1 LPFVSLSTK
10 RKNRRWKI
18 PYANDVTPSDFLLIF
33 CISKYGGEMAFLL
46 VPGNSQFV
54 IKAHSK
60 FIYNTSG
67 CNCIKTNTFK
77 ALNKNHN
84 RGHILD
90 VLRVLG
96 WYEIPHGNLGLLN
109 SLGTL
114 IKLSQPLPISFPQP
128 NVSPSIIPN
137 PLLLKK

>member
-1 LPFVSLSTK
+1 
-10 RKNRRWKI
+10 
-18 PYANDVTPSDFLLIF
+18 
-33 CISKYGGEMAFLL
+33 MAFLL
-46 VPGNSQFV
+46 VPGKSQFV

-96 WYEIPHGNLGLLN
+96 GSEIPHGNLGLLN

-128 NVSPSIIPN
+128 NVSPSSFPTPFYEKINPKIYMMYIQPPN
-137 PLLLKK
+137 ISM

>member
-1 LPFVSLSTK
+1 M
-10 RKNRRWKI
+10 KNIIRERRYPERFSPYFLYFKI
-18 PYANDVTPSDFLLIF
+18 WWRDGVLH
-33 CISKYGGEMAFLL
+33 

-54 IKAHSK
+54 IIAHSK

-96 WYEIPHGNLGLLN
+96 GSEIPHGNLGLLN

-114 IKLSQPLPISFPQP
+114 IKLSQPLTPFSPPTKCFPY
-128 NVSPSIIPN
+128 IIPN